1 MPSYDRWVRFL
12 RVAAPA
18 AAFASIVLV
27 SGCMAASVTDSAVSP
42 AVPSQGGARVATA
55 PGDSTPTGSPSTT
68 TDGPRNRQF
77 TVAANGDI
85 LIHNSLW
92 IQAEQDG
99 HGQMDF
105 APQLAGI
112 KTHIANAD
120 LAICHLETPLSNPGG
135 PFANYPVFNTPPQ
148 VTRAIKSTG
157 YDACSTASNHTLDQG
172 FTGVKRTL
180 DALDAVGVGHA
191 GSARSQQEA
200 STPKIYTVKGVKV
213 AHLAYTYGFNGY
225 QVPSAEPWCCNTVS
239 APRMI
244 TDAKAARDAG
254 AEVVIVSMHAGEEN
268 VATPNSQQRSVAKAL
283 ADSGLVNL
291 VIGNHVHVVQPA
303 QKIGNMWI
311 VYGHGN
317 LISGQHVEDH
327 RNREG
332 VVSEFTFTE
341 QSDGG
346 FGITRAVGYPV
357 LNTAN
362 PVRLVDL
369 VRALP
374 KSGGDSRWVEAYEH
388 TRATLLS
395 MGAGKDGFVVPAP
408 GSRD

>member
-1 MPSYDRWVRFL
+1 MPS
-12 RVAAPA
+12 P
-18 AAFASIVLV
+18 
-27 SGCMAASVTDSAVSP
+27 
-42 AVPSQGGARVATA
+42 
-55 PGDSTPTGSPSTT
+55 TPTATRSAAG
-68 TDGPRNRQF
+68 RQF
-77 TVAANGDI
+77 TIAANGDI

-92 IQAEQDG
+92 MQAQQDG
-99 HGQMDF
+99 HGRMDF

-112 KTHIANAD
+112 KSHIQSAD
-120 LAICHLETPLSNPGG
+120 FAICHLETPLSTPNG

-148 VTRAIKSTG
+148 VTNAIKSTG

-180 DALDAVGVGHA
+180 DALDAVGVGHS
-191 GSARSQQEA
+191 GSARTQREA
-200 STPKIYTVKGVKV
+200 TTPRIYTVNGVKV

-225 QVPSAEPWCCNTVS
+225 QVPAAQPWCCNTVT
-239 APRMI
+239 APKMI
-244 TDAKAARDAG
+244 TDAKAAKAAG

-268 VATPNSQQRSVAKAL
+268 VAAPNSQQRTVAKAL

-291 VIGNHVHVVQPA
+291 VVGNHVHVVQPA

-317 LISGQHVEDH
+317 LISGQRVEQH

-332 VVSEFTFTE
+332 VVSEFTFAE

-346 FGITRAVGYPV
+346 FAVTKAVGYPV

-369 VRALP
+369 AKSLP
-374 KSGGDSRWVEAYEH
+374 RTGGDSRWVEAYQK

-408 GSRD
+408 GSRY